1 MLPKHDQK
9 LEEIRNLLI
18 DLGDDLITA
27 AEKSLHGLQTGDLS
41 RFEAAHLMLKDS
53 GSKGNKID
61 NEIVTSLALF
71 GAEATDLRELVS
83 YLKITSEM
91 VRISENI
98 KAFSKRIYPL
108 LEDGACFKNC
118 QEYGGHLCKSA
129 ANAVA
134 LAMKAFKSH
143 DKDEVESLYRQ
154 VQVEESKTDDL
165 YAILEKNILTELS
178 KMNEFNTSHIQIL
191 STMRKLERIAD
202 RAVNIAK
209 LLVFAKI
216 GGELDVY

>member
-9 LEEIRNLLI
+9 LEEIRNLLK

-27 AEKSLHGLQTGDLS
+27 AEKALHGLQTGDIS
-41 RFEAAHLMLKDS
+41 RFEAARLMLKDS
-53 GSKGNKID
+53 GSKGNRID

-83 YLKITSEM
+83 YLKITNEM
-91 VRISENI
+91 VRVSENI
-98 KAFSKRIYPL
+98 KAFSKRIHPL
-108 LEDGACFKNC
+108 LEEGTCFKNC
-118 QEYGGHLCKSA
+118 QEYGAHLCKSA
-129 ANAVA
+129 TNSIS
-134 LAMKAFKSH
+134 LAMKAFATE
-143 DKDEVESLYRQ
+143 DKDSVESLYRQ

-178 KMNEFNTSHIQIL
+178 KMNEFSTNHIQIL

>member
-9 LEEIRNLLI
+9 LEEIRNLLKE
-18 DLGDDLITA
+18 LGEDLITA
-27 AEKSLHGLQTGDLS
+27 AEKSLHGLQTGDLT
-41 RFEAAHLMLKDS
+41 RFEAARLILKNS
-53 GSKGNKID
+53 GSKGNHID

-71 GAEATDLRELVS
+71 GAEATDLRELIS
-83 YLKITSEM
+83 YLKITNEM

-108 LEDGACFKNC
+108 LENGSCFTNC

-129 ANAVA
+129 TNAIT
-134 LAMKAFKSH
+134 LTMKAFSST
-143 DKDEVESLYRQ
+143 DKEEVESLYRQ

-178 KMNEFNTSHIQIL
+178 KMNEFNASHIQIL
-191 STMRKLERIAD
+191 STMRKLERVAD

>member
-9 LEEIRNLLI
+9 LEDIRNLLI
-18 DLGDDLITA
+18 ELGEDLITA
-27 AEKSLHGLQTGDLS
+27 AEKALHGLQTGDLS
-41 RFEAAHLMLKDS
+41 RFEAARLMLKDS
-53 GSKGNKID
+53 GSKGNQID

-83 YLKITSEM
+83 YLKITNEM

-98 KAFSKRIYPL
+98 KAFSRRIHPL

-118 QEYGGHLCKSA
+118 QEYGSHLCKSA
-129 ANAVA
+129 SSAVT
-134 LAMKAFKSH
+134 LAMKAFKTN
-143 DKDEVESLYRQ
+143 DKEEVEALYRQ

-191 STMRKLERIAD
+191 STMRKLERVAD